1 MATAPR
7 RPKAVRMDDES
18 VIIAP
23 PPPIEVEENLHLE
36 TDAEP
41 GTLAPPAEPKS
52 GFSWF
57 GGISAVLGTIL
68 SLAFGLWMD
77 QLIRDLFDRAPALG
91 WIGIGLAGLLGLL
104 VLGFIW
110 REVAGIRRQAQ
121 VDGLRKKAEKVKETD
136 SRPEGLAV
144 IDALHRL
151 FSNRPDTARGRA
163 RLEDLRHDIIDG
175 AALIG
180 LAETHLLSPLD
191 RQAIQLVT
199 DAAKR
204 VSIVTAVSPRAIV
217 DVGYVLF
224 ESIRLIRT
232 TSQLYAG
239 RPGLFGFLRLTR
251 SVIAHLAVTGGV
263 ALGDSMLQQI
273 LGMGLASR
281 VSARLGEGMLNGF
294 LTARIGLSAL
304 DLCRP
309 LPFSESSQ
317 PTLSQVMGSIISI
330 NGDKENEK

>member
-23 PPPIEVEENLHLE
+23 PPIIEVEDNLHFE

-41 GTLAPPAEPKS
+41 GPLTPPAEPKS
-52 GFSWF
+52 GFSWLA
-57 GGISAVLGTIL
+57 GISAVLGTIL
-68 SLAFGLWMD
+68 SLGFGLWVD

-91 WIGIGLAGLLGLL
+91 WIGVGLAGLLGLL
-104 VLGFIW
+104 VIGFVW
-110 REVAGIRRQAQ
+110 REVTAIRRQAQ
-121 VDGLRKKAEKVKETD
+121 VDGLRKKAETVLDTD

-163 RLEDLRHDIIDG
+163 KLEDLRHDIIDG

-180 LAETHLLSPLD
+180 LAETHLLAPLD

-224 ESIRLIRT
+224 ESIRLIRA

-263 ALGDSMLQQI
+263 ALGDSMLQQV

-309 LPFSESSQ
+309 LPFSETSQ
-317 PTLSQVMGSIISI
+317 PTLGLVMGSIIST
-330 NGDKENEK
+330 NDDKGDGK